1 MGLRWAA
8 AEFAGPGRQRPVIL
22 ERPDVGFM
30 VGAVSVLCKAA
41 ANRAKRGYEAFWAL
55 YPLFKFMPACGL
67 GYSHGQV
74 EWGWFSIYTVQSP
87 FPAWPRPVL
96 PTG

>member
-8 AEFAGPGRQRPVIL
+8 AEFAGPGWQRPVIL

-55 YPLFKFMPACGL
+55 YPLFISSYIFAAWMIHAGRL
-67 GYSHGQV
+67 
-74 EWGWFSIYTVQSP
+74 EWGWFGMYTVQ
-87 FPAWPRPVL
+87 
-96 PTG
+96 